1 MMSATW
7 QFGKCSVVIFK
18 VRSLSF
24 RIFYLASNLLI
35 YAANGWRR
43 L

>member
-24 RIFYLASNLLI
+24 RFLYLAGKLLFCD
-35 YAANGWRR
+35 ANGWRR